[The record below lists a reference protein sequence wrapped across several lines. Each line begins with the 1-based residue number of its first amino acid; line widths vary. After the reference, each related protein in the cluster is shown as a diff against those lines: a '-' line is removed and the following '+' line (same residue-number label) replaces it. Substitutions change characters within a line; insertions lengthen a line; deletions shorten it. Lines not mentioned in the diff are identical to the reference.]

1 MFKKNIL
8 YKSIN
13 LEVFKNFL
21 GCLTILFILVASSRL
36 LGYFDKSIAGNLESD
51 LILSI
56 LILRSPEFINLLIPL
71 SFFLS
76 VLIALGRLYM
86 DHEIYAYQSAGYSKM
101 AFVKSLLFQT
111 FSLTVI
117 SVFLS
122 FYVTPDFEKRAD
134 EMLNYSSI
142 EKKLKLL
149 NEDELS
155 HISDSSYLYFS
166 SRNGNYFNQSI
177 FIEDDA
183 NGISII
189 SAERLKLIEK
199 NRATDF
205 EFLNG
210 KIFFDAASPNSL
222 VSSFKMLTTDFNEKD
237 SEEESFERV
246 FNIDELSDKAQFEWA
261 LAVPLMIINLMIL
274 GVCLTNSAPRQGR
287 MISLLPGLLI
297 FFLYLS
303 TLIVFRDG
311 ISENKSFA
319 YFGMW
324 PVHFLVLLT
333 SIFLFVRG
341 DVVSKILF
349 SIIGDIED
357 LNEEFTLN
365 DLIFTTLYRLFH
377 DSMDYVQGSCLLGAL
392 ISLGLFKRDGNITI
406 IRSNGLSPIKISLI
420 FALGPIIFSL
430 LMISLD
436 NKLFIQAANHAETF
450 NSQISRDKLDIKF
463 SWIKDGNKILRYSQK
478 RESEIFNPTLIIL
491 DENDSVKE
499 IISSEKAEVSDG
511 LIKIDNSEF
520 RFYLPKD
527 KNLDRST
534 VKNIPIGSL
543 KNYLRG
549 SEANKLEDKEKNFI
563 VVEILKRILLP
574 ISALLLILA
583 ASMLFFRDQRNNS
596 FGSYVVGGFLGA
608 FVFNL
613 TQEFFFSMS
622 LTIQSNIVAISLMPY
637 LLLLVIFYLTYK
649 RI

>member
-1 MFKKNIL
+1 MV
-8 YKSIN
+8 N
-13 LEVFKNFL
+13 LVGIFSRHIIVRTFVITLLVFL
-21 GCLTILFILVASSRL
+21 GITFL
-36 LGYFDKSIAGNLESD
+36 D
-51 LILSI
+51 LI
-56 LILRSPEFINLLIPL
+56 
-71 SFFLS
+71 
-76 VLIALGRLYM
+76 
-86 DHEIYAYQSAGYSKM
+86 
-101 AFVKSLLFQT
+101 
-111 FSLTVI
+111 
-117 SVFLS
+117 
-122 FYVTPDFEKRAD
+122 
-134 EMLNYSSI
+134 
-142 EKKLKLL
+142 
-149 NEDELS
+149 
-155 HISDSSYLYFS
+155 
-166 SRNGNYFNQSI
+166 
-177 FIEDDA
+177 
-183 NGISII
+183 
-189 SAERLKLIEK
+189 
-199 NRATDF
+199 
-205 EFLNG
+205 
-210 KIFFDAASPNSL
+210 
-222 VSSFKMLTTDFNEKD
+222 
-237 SEEESFERV
+237 
-246 FNIDELSDKAQFEWA
+246 
-261 LAVPLMIINLMIL
+261 
-274 GVCLTNSAPRQGR
+274 
-287 MISLLPGLLI
+287 
-297 FFLYLS
+297 
-303 TLIVFRDG
+303 
-311 ISENKSFA
+311 
-319 YFGMW
+319 
-324 PVHFLVLLT
+324 
-333 SIFLFVRG
+333 
-341 DVVSKILF
+341 F
-349 SIIGDIED
+349 SIIGDTED

-463 SWIKDGNKILRYSQK
+463 SWKKDGNKILRYSQK
-478 RESEIFNPTLIIL
+478 RESEILNPTLILL

-520 RFYLPKD
+520 IFFLPKN

-549 SEANKLEDKEKNFI
+549 SEANKLEDIEKNFI

-613 TQEFFFSMS
+613 TQEFFFSMG
-622 LTIQSNIVAISLMPY
+622 LTIQSNIVAISLIPY
-637 LLLLVIFYLTYK
+637 LLLLIIFYITYK

>member
-1 MFKKNIL
+1 MV
-8 YKSIN
+8 N
-13 LEVFKNFL
+13 LVGIFSRHIIVRTFVITLLVFL
-21 GCLTILFILVASSRL
+21 GITFL
-36 LGYFDKSIAGNLESD
+36 D
-51 LILSI
+51 LI
-56 LILRSPEFINLLIPL
+56 
-71 SFFLS
+71 
-76 VLIALGRLYM
+76 
-86 DHEIYAYQSAGYSKM
+86 
-101 AFVKSLLFQT
+101 
-111 FSLTVI
+111 
-117 SVFLS
+117 
-122 FYVTPDFEKRAD
+122 
-134 EMLNYSSI
+134 
-142 EKKLKLL
+142 
-149 NEDELS
+149 
-155 HISDSSYLYFS
+155 
-166 SRNGNYFNQSI
+166 
-177 FIEDDA
+177 
-183 NGISII
+183 
-189 SAERLKLIEK
+189 
-199 NRATDF
+199 
-205 EFLNG
+205 
-210 KIFFDAASPNSL
+210 
-222 VSSFKMLTTDFNEKD
+222 
-237 SEEESFERV
+237 
-246 FNIDELSDKAQFEWA
+246 
-261 LAVPLMIINLMIL
+261 
-274 GVCLTNSAPRQGR
+274 
-287 MISLLPGLLI
+287 
-297 FFLYLS
+297 
-303 TLIVFRDG
+303 
-311 ISENKSFA
+311 
-319 YFGMW
+319 
-324 PVHFLVLLT
+324 
-333 SIFLFVRG
+333 
-341 DVVSKILF
+341 F
-349 SIIGDIED
+349 SIIGDAED

-478 RESEIFNPTLIIL
+478 RESEILNPTLILL

-499 IISSEKAEVSDG
+499 IISSEKAEVLDG

>member
-1 MFKKNIL
+1 MV
-8 YKSIN
+8 N
-13 LEVFKNFL
+13 LVGIFSRHIIVRTFVITLLVFL
-21 GCLTILFILVASSRL
+21 GITFL
-36 LGYFDKSIAGNLESD
+36 D
-51 LILSI
+51 LI
-56 LILRSPEFINLLIPL
+56 
-71 SFFLS
+71 
-76 VLIALGRLYM
+76 
-86 DHEIYAYQSAGYSKM
+86 
-101 AFVKSLLFQT
+101 
-111 FSLTVI
+111 
-117 SVFLS
+117 
-122 FYVTPDFEKRAD
+122 
-134 EMLNYSSI
+134 
-142 EKKLKLL
+142 
-149 NEDELS
+149 
-155 HISDSSYLYFS
+155 
-166 SRNGNYFNQSI
+166 
-177 FIEDDA
+177 
-183 NGISII
+183 
-189 SAERLKLIEK
+189 
-199 NRATDF
+199 
-205 EFLNG
+205 
-210 KIFFDAASPNSL
+210 
-222 VSSFKMLTTDFNEKD
+222 
-237 SEEESFERV
+237 
-246 FNIDELSDKAQFEWA
+246 
-261 LAVPLMIINLMIL
+261 
-274 GVCLTNSAPRQGR
+274 
-287 MISLLPGLLI
+287 
-297 FFLYLS
+297 
-303 TLIVFRDG
+303 
-311 ISENKSFA
+311 
-319 YFGMW
+319 
-324 PVHFLVLLT
+324 
-333 SIFLFVRG
+333 
-341 DVVSKILF
+341 F
-349 SIIGDIED
+349 SIIGDTED

-450 NSQISRDKLDIKF
+450 NSQIIGDKLDIKF

-478 RESEIFNPTLIIL
+478 RESEILNPTLILL

-520 RFYLPKD
+520 IFFLPKN

-543 KNYLRG
+543 KTYLRG

-563 VVEILKRILLP
+563 IVEMLKRILLP
-574 ISALLLILA
+574 SSVVLLILT

>member
-1 MFKKNIL
+1 MV
-8 YKSIN
+8 N
-13 LEVFKNFL
+13 LVGIFSRHIIVRTFVITLLVFSGITFL
-21 GCLTILFILVASSRL
+21 
-36 LGYFDKSIAGNLESD
+36 D
-51 LILSI
+51 LI
-56 LILRSPEFINLLIPL
+56 
-71 SFFLS
+71 
-76 VLIALGRLYM
+76 
-86 DHEIYAYQSAGYSKM
+86 
-101 AFVKSLLFQT
+101 
-111 FSLTVI
+111 
-117 SVFLS
+117 
-122 FYVTPDFEKRAD
+122 
-134 EMLNYSSI
+134 
-142 EKKLKLL
+142 
-149 NEDELS
+149 
-155 HISDSSYLYFS
+155 
-166 SRNGNYFNQSI
+166 
-177 FIEDDA
+177 
-183 NGISII
+183 
-189 SAERLKLIEK
+189 
-199 NRATDF
+199 
-205 EFLNG
+205 
-210 KIFFDAASPNSL
+210 
-222 VSSFKMLTTDFNEKD
+222 
-237 SEEESFERV
+237 
-246 FNIDELSDKAQFEWA
+246 
-261 LAVPLMIINLMIL
+261 
-274 GVCLTNSAPRQGR
+274 
-287 MISLLPGLLI
+287 
-297 FFLYLS
+297 
-303 TLIVFRDG
+303 
-311 ISENKSFA
+311 
-319 YFGMW
+319 
-324 PVHFLVLLT
+324 
-333 SIFLFVRG
+333 
-341 DVVSKILF
+341 F
-349 SIIGDIED
+349 SIIGDTED

-478 RESEIFNPTLIIL
+478 RESEILNPTLILL

-520 RFYLPKD
+520 RLYLPKD

-543 KNYLRG
+543 KTYLRV

-563 VVEILKRILLP
+563 IVEILKRILLP

>member
-1 MFKKNIL
+1 MV
-8 YKSIN
+8 N
-13 LEVFKNFL
+13 LVGIFSRHIIVRTFVITLLVFL
-21 GCLTILFILVASSRL
+21 GITFL
-36 LGYFDKSIAGNLESD
+36 D
-51 LILSI
+51 LI
-56 LILRSPEFINLLIPL
+56 
-71 SFFLS
+71 
-76 VLIALGRLYM
+76 
-86 DHEIYAYQSAGYSKM
+86 
-101 AFVKSLLFQT
+101 
-111 FSLTVI
+111 
-117 SVFLS
+117 
-122 FYVTPDFEKRAD
+122 
-134 EMLNYSSI
+134 
-142 EKKLKLL
+142 
-149 NEDELS
+149 
-155 HISDSSYLYFS
+155 
-166 SRNGNYFNQSI
+166 
-177 FIEDDA
+177 
-183 NGISII
+183 
-189 SAERLKLIEK
+189 
-199 NRATDF
+199 
-205 EFLNG
+205 
-210 KIFFDAASPNSL
+210 
-222 VSSFKMLTTDFNEKD
+222 
-237 SEEESFERV
+237 
-246 FNIDELSDKAQFEWA
+246 
-261 LAVPLMIINLMIL
+261 
-274 GVCLTNSAPRQGR
+274 
-287 MISLLPGLLI
+287 
-297 FFLYLS
+297 
-303 TLIVFRDG
+303 
-311 ISENKSFA
+311 
-319 YFGMW
+319 
-324 PVHFLVLLT
+324 
-333 SIFLFVRG
+333 
-341 DVVSKILF
+341 F
-349 SIIGDIED
+349 SIIGDTED

-392 ISLGLFKRDGNITI
+392 ISLGLFKRDGNLTI

-478 RESEIFNPTLIIL
+478 RESEILNPTLILL

-520 RFYLPKD
+520 RLYLPKD
-527 KNLDRST
+527 NNLDRST

-543 KNYLRG
+543 KTYLRG

-563 VVEILKRILLP
+563 IVEILKRILLP
-574 ISALLLILA
+574 ISALLLILT

>member
-1 MFKKNIL
+1 MV
-8 YKSIN
+8 N
-13 LEVFKNFL
+13 LVGIFSRHIIVRTFVITLLVFL
-21 GCLTILFILVASSRL
+21 GITFL
-36 LGYFDKSIAGNLESD
+36 D
-51 LILSI
+51 LI
-56 LILRSPEFINLLIPL
+56 
-71 SFFLS
+71 
-76 VLIALGRLYM
+76 
-86 DHEIYAYQSAGYSKM
+86 
-101 AFVKSLLFQT
+101 
-111 FSLTVI
+111 
-117 SVFLS
+117 
-122 FYVTPDFEKRAD
+122 
-134 EMLNYSSI
+134 
-142 EKKLKLL
+142 
-149 NEDELS
+149 
-155 HISDSSYLYFS
+155 
-166 SRNGNYFNQSI
+166 
-177 FIEDDA
+177 
-183 NGISII
+183 
-189 SAERLKLIEK
+189 
-199 NRATDF
+199 
-205 EFLNG
+205 
-210 KIFFDAASPNSL
+210 
-222 VSSFKMLTTDFNEKD
+222 
-237 SEEESFERV
+237 
-246 FNIDELSDKAQFEWA
+246 
-261 LAVPLMIINLMIL
+261 
-274 GVCLTNSAPRQGR
+274 
-287 MISLLPGLLI
+287 
-297 FFLYLS
+297 
-303 TLIVFRDG
+303 
-311 ISENKSFA
+311 
-319 YFGMW
+319 
-324 PVHFLVLLT
+324 
-333 SIFLFVRG
+333 
-341 DVVSKILF
+341 F
-349 SIIGDIED
+349 SIIGDTED

-392 ISLGLFKRDGNITI
+392 ISLGLFKRDGNLTI

-478 RESEIFNPTLIIL
+478 RESEILNPTLILL

-499 IISSEKAEVSDG
+499 IISSEKAEESDG

-527 KNLDRST
+527 NNLDRST

-543 KNYLRG
+543 KTYLKG

-563 VVEILKRILLP
+563 IVEILKRILLP

-637 LLLLVIFYLTYK
+637 LLLLVIFYLNYK

>member
-1 MFKKNIL
+1 MV
-8 YKSIN
+8 N
-13 LEVFKNFL
+13 LVGIFSRHIIVRTFVITLLVFL
-21 GCLTILFILVASSRL
+21 GITFL
-36 LGYFDKSIAGNLESD
+36 D
-51 LILSI
+51 LI
-56 LILRSPEFINLLIPL
+56 
-71 SFFLS
+71 
-76 VLIALGRLYM
+76 
-86 DHEIYAYQSAGYSKM
+86 
-101 AFVKSLLFQT
+101 
-111 FSLTVI
+111 
-117 SVFLS
+117 
-122 FYVTPDFEKRAD
+122 
-134 EMLNYSSI
+134 
-142 EKKLKLL
+142 
-149 NEDELS
+149 
-155 HISDSSYLYFS
+155 
-166 SRNGNYFNQSI
+166 
-177 FIEDDA
+177 
-183 NGISII
+183 
-189 SAERLKLIEK
+189 
-199 NRATDF
+199 
-205 EFLNG
+205 
-210 KIFFDAASPNSL
+210 
-222 VSSFKMLTTDFNEKD
+222 
-237 SEEESFERV
+237 
-246 FNIDELSDKAQFEWA
+246 
-261 LAVPLMIINLMIL
+261 
-274 GVCLTNSAPRQGR
+274 
-287 MISLLPGLLI
+287 
-297 FFLYLS
+297 
-303 TLIVFRDG
+303 
-311 ISENKSFA
+311 
-319 YFGMW
+319 
-324 PVHFLVLLT
+324 
-333 SIFLFVRG
+333 
-341 DVVSKILF
+341 F
-349 SIIGDIED
+349 SIIGDTED

-392 ISLGLFKRDGNITI
+392 ISLGLFKRDGNLTI

-478 RESEIFNPTLIIL
+478 RESEILNPTLILL

-499 IISSEKAEVSDG
+499 IISSEKAEVLDG

-543 KNYLRG
+543 KNYLIG

-563 VVEILKRILLP
+563 IVEILKRILLP
-574 ISALLLILA
+574 ISALLLILT

>member
-1 MFKKNIL
+1 MV
-8 YKSIN
+8 N
-13 LEVFKNFL
+13 LVGIFSRHIIVRTFVITLLVFL
-21 GCLTILFILVASSRL
+21 GITFL
-36 LGYFDKSIAGNLESD
+36 D
-51 LILSI
+51 LI
-56 LILRSPEFINLLIPL
+56 
-71 SFFLS
+71 
-76 VLIALGRLYM
+76 
-86 DHEIYAYQSAGYSKM
+86 
-101 AFVKSLLFQT
+101 
-111 FSLTVI
+111 
-117 SVFLS
+117 
-122 FYVTPDFEKRAD
+122 
-134 EMLNYSSI
+134 
-142 EKKLKLL
+142 
-149 NEDELS
+149 
-155 HISDSSYLYFS
+155 
-166 SRNGNYFNQSI
+166 
-177 FIEDDA
+177 
-183 NGISII
+183 
-189 SAERLKLIEK
+189 
-199 NRATDF
+199 
-205 EFLNG
+205 
-210 KIFFDAASPNSL
+210 
-222 VSSFKMLTTDFNEKD
+222 
-237 SEEESFERV
+237 
-246 FNIDELSDKAQFEWA
+246 
-261 LAVPLMIINLMIL
+261 
-274 GVCLTNSAPRQGR
+274 
-287 MISLLPGLLI
+287 
-297 FFLYLS
+297 
-303 TLIVFRDG
+303 
-311 ISENKSFA
+311 
-319 YFGMW
+319 
-324 PVHFLVLLT
+324 
-333 SIFLFVRG
+333 
-341 DVVSKILF
+341 F
-349 SIIGDIED
+349 SIIGDTED

-392 ISLGLFKRDGNITI
+392 ISLGLFKRDGNLTI

-478 RESEIFNPTLIIL
+478 RESEILNPTLILL

-499 IISSEKAEVSDG
+499 IISSEKGEVLDG

-527 KNLDRST
+527 NNLDRST

-563 VVEILKRILLP
+563 IVEILKRILLP
-574 ISALLLILA
+574 ISALLLILT

>member
-1 MFKKNIL
+1 MV
-8 YKSIN
+8 N
-13 LEVFKNFL
+13 LVGIFSRHIIVRTFVITLLVFL
-21 GCLTILFILVASSRL
+21 GITFL
-36 LGYFDKSIAGNLESD
+36 D
-51 LILSI
+51 LI
-56 LILRSPEFINLLIPL
+56 
-71 SFFLS
+71 
-76 VLIALGRLYM
+76 
-86 DHEIYAYQSAGYSKM
+86 
-101 AFVKSLLFQT
+101 
-111 FSLTVI
+111 
-117 SVFLS
+117 
-122 FYVTPDFEKRAD
+122 
-134 EMLNYSSI
+134 
-142 EKKLKLL
+142 
-149 NEDELS
+149 
-155 HISDSSYLYFS
+155 
-166 SRNGNYFNQSI
+166 
-177 FIEDDA
+177 
-183 NGISII
+183 
-189 SAERLKLIEK
+189 
-199 NRATDF
+199 
-205 EFLNG
+205 
-210 KIFFDAASPNSL
+210 
-222 VSSFKMLTTDFNEKD
+222 
-237 SEEESFERV
+237 
-246 FNIDELSDKAQFEWA
+246 
-261 LAVPLMIINLMIL
+261 
-274 GVCLTNSAPRQGR
+274 
-287 MISLLPGLLI
+287 
-297 FFLYLS
+297 
-303 TLIVFRDG
+303 
-311 ISENKSFA
+311 
-319 YFGMW
+319 
-324 PVHFLVLLT
+324 
-333 SIFLFVRG
+333 
-341 DVVSKILF
+341 F
-349 SIIGDIED
+349 SIIGDTED

-478 RESEIFNPTLIIL
+478 RESEILNPTLILL

-499 IISSEKAEVSDG
+499 IISSEKAEVLDG

-543 KNYLRG
+543 KNYLIG

>member
-1 MFKKNIL
+1 MV
-8 YKSIN
+8 N
-13 LEVFKNFL
+13 LVGIFSRHIVVRTFVITLLVFL
-21 GCLTILFILVASSRL
+21 GITFL
-36 LGYFDKSIAGNLESD
+36 D
-51 LILSI
+51 LI
-56 LILRSPEFINLLIPL
+56 
-71 SFFLS
+71 
-76 VLIALGRLYM
+76 
-86 DHEIYAYQSAGYSKM
+86 
-101 AFVKSLLFQT
+101 
-111 FSLTVI
+111 
-117 SVFLS
+117 
-122 FYVTPDFEKRAD
+122 
-134 EMLNYSSI
+134 
-142 EKKLKLL
+142 
-149 NEDELS
+149 
-155 HISDSSYLYFS
+155 
-166 SRNGNYFNQSI
+166 
-177 FIEDDA
+177 
-183 NGISII
+183 
-189 SAERLKLIEK
+189 
-199 NRATDF
+199 
-205 EFLNG
+205 
-210 KIFFDAASPNSL
+210 
-222 VSSFKMLTTDFNEKD
+222 
-237 SEEESFERV
+237 
-246 FNIDELSDKAQFEWA
+246 
-261 LAVPLMIINLMIL
+261 
-274 GVCLTNSAPRQGR
+274 
-287 MISLLPGLLI
+287 
-297 FFLYLS
+297 
-303 TLIVFRDG
+303 
-311 ISENKSFA
+311 
-319 YFGMW
+319 
-324 PVHFLVLLT
+324 
-333 SIFLFVRG
+333 
-341 DVVSKILF
+341 F
-349 SIIGDIED
+349 SIIGDTED

-392 ISLGLFKRDGNITI
+392 ISLGLFKRDGNLTI

-478 RESEIFNPTLIIL
+478 RESEILNPTLILL

-499 IISSEKAEVSDG
+499 IISSEKAEESDG

-527 KNLDRST
+527 NNLDRST

-543 KNYLRG
+543 KTYLKG

-563 VVEILKRILLP
+563 IVEILKRILLP
-574 ISALLLILA
+574 ISALLLILT

>member
-1 MFKKNIL
+1 MV
-8 YKSIN
+8 N
-13 LEVFKNFL
+13 LVGIFSRHIIVRTFVITLLVFL
-21 GCLTILFILVASSRL
+21 GITFL
-36 LGYFDKSIAGNLESD
+36 D
-51 LILSI
+51 LI
-56 LILRSPEFINLLIPL
+56 
-71 SFFLS
+71 
-76 VLIALGRLYM
+76 
-86 DHEIYAYQSAGYSKM
+86 
-101 AFVKSLLFQT
+101 
-111 FSLTVI
+111 
-117 SVFLS
+117 
-122 FYVTPDFEKRAD
+122 
-134 EMLNYSSI
+134 
-142 EKKLKLL
+142 
-149 NEDELS
+149 
-155 HISDSSYLYFS
+155 
-166 SRNGNYFNQSI
+166 
-177 FIEDDA
+177 
-183 NGISII
+183 
-189 SAERLKLIEK
+189 
-199 NRATDF
+199 
-205 EFLNG
+205 
-210 KIFFDAASPNSL
+210 
-222 VSSFKMLTTDFNEKD
+222 
-237 SEEESFERV
+237 
-246 FNIDELSDKAQFEWA
+246 
-261 LAVPLMIINLMIL
+261 
-274 GVCLTNSAPRQGR
+274 
-287 MISLLPGLLI
+287 
-297 FFLYLS
+297 
-303 TLIVFRDG
+303 
-311 ISENKSFA
+311 
-319 YFGMW
+319 
-324 PVHFLVLLT
+324 
-333 SIFLFVRG
+333 
-341 DVVSKILF
+341 F
-349 SIIGDIED
+349 SIIGDTED

-463 SWIKDGNKILRYSQK
+463 SWKKDGNKILRYSQK
-478 RESEIFNPTLIIL
+478 RESEILNPTLILL

-520 RFYLPKD
+520 IFFLPKN

-563 VVEILKRILLP
+563 IVEILKRMLLP
-574 ISALLLILA
+574 ISALLLILV